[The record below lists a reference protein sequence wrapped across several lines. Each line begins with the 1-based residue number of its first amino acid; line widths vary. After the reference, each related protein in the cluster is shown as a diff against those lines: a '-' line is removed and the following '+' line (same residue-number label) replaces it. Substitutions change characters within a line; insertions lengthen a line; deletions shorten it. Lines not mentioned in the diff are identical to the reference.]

1 MRFILS
7 PVGTS
12 ILTNQA
18 GKDREKLNQY
28 ANASE
33 QETASEIKDLIM
45 RLYQEAEVALKDASP
60 DQLRKISAELNGI
73 IGLYGGEL
81 PKASGDMHY
90 LIATDTFQG
99 QTTAKIVQN
108 LLKKHFPN
116 SQIFTPDGLKT
127 GDKTSFEQGIQ
138 ELLKWCDET
147 LPGFRSSGTEIIF
160 NLTGGFKSLQG
171 YLNTIGMFY
180 ADRIIY
186 IFETGHEVINI
197 PRLPITLEIELFER
211 HASIFLQLSQAY
223 DGIPCGQLTG
233 IPEVMLDRI
242 EDRCL
247 LSTWGTLVWNN
258 AKEAILPQHLIEL
271 PMIAYEE
278 SFKHDFERHDQAR
291 EKAKLQE
298 TVAKVSCLL
307 QEHNGDPSCLRAGR
321 AGGILYDNYSS
332 KNSHLGH
339 FRLSQGPR
347 VSCEYKNRTLHLRHF
362 GSHDYVNDNP

>member
-1 MRFILS
+1 MRLVLS

-18 GKDREKLNQY
+18 GEKRSILNQY

-33 QETASEIKDLIM
+33 QHTPPKIKELIIQLQQET
-45 RLYQEAEVALKDASP
+45 DAAMQDATP
-60 DQLRKISAELNGI
+60 AQLRRSSAELNGI

-81 PKASGDMHY
+81 PKASDDMHY
-90 LIATDTFQG
+90 LIATDTAQG
-99 QTTAKIVQN
+99 QTTSNMVKG
-108 LLKKHFPN
+108 LLEKNFPN
-116 SQIFTPDGLKT
+116 TQIYTPSGLKT
-127 GDKTSFEQGIQ
+127 ENKASFEQGIK
-138 ELLKWCDET
+138 ELLNWCDET
-147 LPGFRSSGTEIIF
+147 LPGFRNSGTEIIF

-197 PRLPITLEIELFER
+197 PRLPVHLKKELFER
-211 HASIFLQLSQAY
+211 HASLFLQLSQAS
-223 DGIPCGQLTG
+223 DGIFCDQLAD

-258 AKEAILPQHLIEL
+258 SKEDILSKRLIDL

-278 SFKHDFERHDQAR
+278 SFKRDFERHGQVQ
-291 EKAKLQE
+291 EKIKLQE
-298 TVAKVSCLL
+298 TVAKVACLL
-307 QEHNGDPSCLRAGR
+307 QENNGDPGCLRAGR
-321 AGGILYDNYSS
+321 GGGILYDNYSG

-339 FRLSQGPR
+339 FRLSKGPR
-347 VSCEYKNRTLHLRHF
+347 VSCEYKKRCSAF
-362 GSHDYVNDNP
+362 GILVAMIM